1 MLCTL
6 SLVDKLPAGAPLP
19 ELRWGYS
26 EVKNY
31 LLAACQLHRDWRA
44 PLHDTRIMTGV
55 GRWLLLLC
63 QALARKARF
72 YWRRRWLQKRCSSLH
87 CGSAVVVSAR
97 LRLCGLRLCCCG
109 CMAGAARLW
118 LCGLRLCGLKLCGF
132 RPHGCGCAVAAVRL
146 RLSAAAAT

>member
-63 QALARKARF
+63 QALARKAIGF
-72 YWRRRWLQKRCSSLH
+72 T
-87 CGSAVVVSAR
+87 G
-97 LRLCGLRLCCCG
+97 
-109 CMAGAARLW
+109 GAAGCKRDAPVCTVALQ
-118 LCGLRLCGLKLCGF
+118 LLLFLRGS
-132 RPHGCGCAVAAVRL
+132 GCAA
-146 RLSAAAAT
+146 